1 MNYKTLVSV
10 VIMSASLLVGN
21 TTLAEQF
28 AVKTIQVVDMQKVL
42 DDSKIGKAG
51 LEKVKSAISAS
62 EKIINPKKT
71 EVENEKKN
79 LEKQAASLSE
89 SAFKEKQASLV
100 SKNQQLKILVAKE
113 QEKIAKLRAEI
124 MGDIIKKAR
133 SAVEEISKANGY
145 SLVVE
150 KGAPGILYSGG
161 MSDITQTV
169 IEKIG
174 G

>member
-1 MNYKTLVSV
+1 MNCKKMISALFMSVS
-10 VIMSASLLVGN
+10 IFTGG
-21 TTLAEQF
+21 LAVAADL

-42 DDSKIGKAG
+42 DESKIGKAG
-51 LEKVKSAISAS
+51 LEKVKSAIAAS
-62 EKIINPKKT
+62 EKVIGPKKA
-71 EVENEKKN
+71 EVDNEKKN

-89 SAFKEKQASLV
+89 SAFKEKQMSLV
-100 SKNQQLKILVAKE
+100 NKNQQLKILVAKE
-113 QEKIAKLRAEI
+113 QEKVAKLRADI
-124 MGDIIKKAR
+124 MGDIVKKAR
-133 SAVEEISKANGY
+133 AAVEDLSKQNGY

-161 MSDITQTV
+161 MSDITETV